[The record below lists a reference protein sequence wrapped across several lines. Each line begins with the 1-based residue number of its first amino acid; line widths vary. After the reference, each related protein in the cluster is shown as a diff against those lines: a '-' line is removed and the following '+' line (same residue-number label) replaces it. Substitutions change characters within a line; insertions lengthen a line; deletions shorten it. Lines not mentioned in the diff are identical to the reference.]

1 MIKWIVLICI
11 IGYLLGSVPFALVI
25 GKVFFKTD
33 VRLSGSR
40 NLGGSNAGRVLGA
53 RAGLAVMTLDV
64 LKVIAAIGLASLL
77 PADEPAMI
85 ASGLCAA
92 LGHCFPLFAGFKVVI
107 NADSISIGGK
117 AVATTYGFYFGM
129 MLFGGYSPLLF
140 FLPLITF
147 LVILYLTKI
156 VALSSIGS
164 TLAVTLY
171 QWLSTGFSPM
181 IVALLV
187 FDVLII
193 WRHRAN
199 IVRIAKHQENK
210 IKWM

>member
-1 MIKWIVLICI
+1 MIKWIVLSCI

-92 LGHCFPLFAGFKVVI
+92 LGHCFPLFAGFK
-107 NADSISIGGK
+107 GGK

>member
-1 MIKWIVLICI
+1 MIKWIVLSCI

-25 GKVFFKTD
+25 GKAFFKTD

-40 NLGGSNAGRVLGA
+40 NLGGSNTGRVLGA
-53 RAGLAVMTLDV
+53 KAGLAVMTLDV

-77 PADEPAMI
+77 PAEEPAMI
-85 ASGLCAA
+85 AAGLCAA
-92 LGHCFPLFAGFKVVI
+92 LGHCFPLFAGFK
-107 NADSISIGGK
+107 GGK
-117 AVATTYGFYFGM
+117 AVAATYGFYFGM

-147 LVILYLTKI
+147 LLILYLTKI
-156 VALSSIGS
+156 VALASIGS

-171 QWLSTGFSPM
+171 QWLSTSFSPM
-181 IVALLV
+181 IAALLV
-187 FDVLII
+187 FDALII
-193 WRHRAN
+193 WRHRTN